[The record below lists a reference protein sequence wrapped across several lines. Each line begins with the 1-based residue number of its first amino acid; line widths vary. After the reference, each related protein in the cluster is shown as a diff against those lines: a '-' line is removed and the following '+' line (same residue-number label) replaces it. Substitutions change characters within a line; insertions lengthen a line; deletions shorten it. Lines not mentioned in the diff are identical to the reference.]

1 MVESLLFLGV
11 GAGAGEKNPGQ
22 LENGPAPQH
31 CSPKPPPPHPSPPP
45 SLSHLARRLSF
56 WEVHALT
63 FQMRYFI
70 VLDVKIRPPVQLIDD
85 LNAYKGSHYFVFR
98 KIYWEILPLI
108 KYF

>member
-31 CSPKPPPPHPSPPP
+31 CSPKPPPPHPPP

-70 VLDVKIRPPVQLIDD
+70 VKDVKIRPPVQLIDD